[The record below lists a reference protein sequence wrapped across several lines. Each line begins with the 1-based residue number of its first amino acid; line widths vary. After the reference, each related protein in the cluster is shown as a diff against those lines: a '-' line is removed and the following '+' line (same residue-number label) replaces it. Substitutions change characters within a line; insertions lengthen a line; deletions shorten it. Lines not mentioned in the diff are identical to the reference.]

1 MKNRHIHPIVPAAI
15 GTTDRKAARSQGA
28 VLPLGAMMLA
38 ASMGSAAQTQDT
50 TADDQKLGTV
60 VVREQREAPSGKET
74 LRVTETRIGKG
85 QQELRDIPQ
94 SVTVVTEKLMDER
107 DLDTV
112 KEVLK
117 NTAGITFQ
125 AAEGG
130 EEDIRL
136 RGFPLA
142 QSGDLYVDGVRD
154 PAFYDRDTFNMDRV
168 EVLRGSASMLFGRGS
183 TGGAVNQVNKSP
195 RLIDENQVDVT
206 LGSHDY
212 RRVVADLNRKT
223 GDNAA
228 FRINLMHT
236 RADSNGAG
244 ASVDKQGV
252 AGAFH
257 WGIGTRD
264 EFQLGF
270 YHLDTNNGINYGI
283 PWIRPSADSPVADT
297 RLMPLDP
304 DTNYGLAS
312 DYNDSGATYFTGTH
326 IHRFSTRTELRTT
339 VRKGHYDR
347 DLRSGA
353 IRFVAAADQPDGQ
366 AVSLETLSD
375 ATVLRRGT
383 NLKTQDLETLQAQS
397 DLSSS
402 FEAAGLKHAVL
413 AGVDVA
419 REEKQVFF
427 ALNAAQGGVDLTKP
441 NTTVG
446 TPSDGAS
453 VDEDSRVLGVR
464 SDFTADTFGVYAQ
477 DLVTVAEHW
486 KLLAGVRYD
495 GMRGEYNS
503 YSYTGDA
510 IRGGGAVTED
520 STATYNQSVYK
531 WSHRV
536 GALYQ
541 PTPRHSFHASWGTSF
556 NTSGD
561 TYSYSAA
568 TVDTPPEK
576 SQNVE
581 IGARIDTADRRFTHR
596 FAVFRSTKLNERNT
610 DPLLDIA
617 VLTGKRHAA
626 GFEWDFSGYLTARW
640 EIFGS
645 YMWMPLAKIDKGG
658 QSGEDEGER
667 PSLTPKHSGT
677 VWSTYLLTDELR
689 AGGGVNFRSR
699 QQPNRNPGWYAPGY
713 ATVDLMAEY
722 TFVPD
727 RFIVKANVT
736 NLFDKLYADQLYPGH
751 YIPGA
756 GRTFQVTATLKF

>member
-1 MKNRHIHPIVPAAI
+1 MKTPPAHRND
-15 GTTDRKAARSQGA
+15 DRRDTPRRTGRNQTA

-38 ASMGSAAQTQDT
+38 ASVGSAAQA
-50 TADDQKLGTV
+50 ADAVTGDQTLGTV
-60 VVREQREAPSGKET
+60 VVRDQREAPSGKET
-74 LRVTETRIGKG
+74 LRATETRIGKG
-85 QQELRDIPQ
+85 KQALRDIPQ

-183 TGGAVNQVNKSP
+183 TGGAVNQVNKAP
-195 RLIDENQVDVT
+195 RLIDENQIDLT

-228 FRINLMHT
+228 FRINLMHA

-244 ASVDKQGV
+244 ASIDKQGV

-270 YHLDTNNGINYGI
+270 FHLDTNNGINYGI
-283 PWIRPSADSPVADT
+283 PWIRPRADSPASET

-304 DTNYGLAS
+304 DTSYGLDS
-312 DYNDSGATYFTGTH
+312 DYNDSGATYFTATH
-326 IHRFSTRTELRTT
+326 IHRFSSRTELRTT

-353 IRFVAAADQPDGQ
+353 IRFVGADDQPDGQ
-366 AVSLETLSD
+366 AASLATLSG

-383 NLKTQDLETLQAQS
+383 HIKIQDLETVQAQS

-402 FEAAGLKHAVL
+402 FEAAGLTHAVL

-427 ALNAAQGGVDLTKP
+427 ALNAAQGGVDLSKP

-446 TPSDGAS
+446 TPGDGAS
-453 VDEDSRVLGVR
+453 VDEDSRLLGVR
-464 SDFTADTFGVYAQ
+464 SEFTADTFGIYAQ
-477 DLVTVAEHW
+477 DLVSVSEHW
-486 KLLAGVRYD
+486 KLLAGARYD
-495 GMRGEYNS
+495 GMRGEYDS
-503 YSYTGDA
+503 FAYAGDQ
-510 IRGGGAVTED
+510 IRGGGTVAED
-520 STATYNQSVYK
+520 STATYEQSVYK
-531 WSHRV
+531 WSHRL

-561 TYSYSAA
+561 TYSYNAA

-576 SQNVE
+576 SQNIE

-596 FAVFRSTKLNERNT
+596 FAIFRSTKLNERNT

-617 VLTGKRHAA
+617 VLSGKRHAA

-640 EIFGS
+640 EIYGS
-645 YMWMPLAKIDKGG
+645 YMWMPLAKIDKAAPSGRGEQEG
-658 QSGEDEGER
+658 QR

-677 VWSTYLLTDELR
+677 VWTTYLFTDDLR

-722 TFVPD
+722 TVIPET
-727 RFIVKANVT
+727 FIVKANLT
-736 NLFDKLYADQLYPGH
+736 NVFDKLYADQLYPGH

-756 GRTFQVTATLKF
+756 GRTVQVTASLKF